1 MTLSHTI
8 LILLCEA
15 AQSGYDVSKRFED
28 SVSCFWKASHQQ
40 IYREL
45 SKMESLGFV
54 ASEAIPQQGKPD
66 KKLYQITEA
75 GRKELEQWFELSCIP
90 SPVREDLLVK
100 VLAGPYMPK
109 SILVKQ
115 LEDRRAL
122 HHNQL
127 NCYLAQEKTFLDI
140 QDPDEHLTFRYLT
153 LRRGIRYELEWV
165 DWCNE
170 VLDTLESKV
179 QDSKK

>member
-15 AQSGYDVSKRFED
+15 DQSGYDVSKRFED

-45 SKMESLGFV
+45 SKMEGLGFV

-66 KKLYQITEA
+66 KKLYQITAA
-75 GRKELEQWFELSCIP
+75 GREELEQWFELSCTP
-90 SPVREDLLVK
+90 SPIREDLLVK

-122 HHNQL
+122 HQNQL
-127 NCYLAQEKTFLDI
+127 DCYLAQEKSFLDI

-170 VLDTLESKV
+170 VLDTLPVTSKA
-179 QDSKK
+179 